1 MFSIGV
7 DNEKA
12 LELDNKANFLIL
24 SSIFKDFLH
33 LVLDFLLKKKKVTVG
48 GKNHYY
54 ATNRVVV
61 TQKEKRQPG
70 LSDPCF
76 QNKNSGCRLTGR
88 LCFNNQFAKQNHLFF
103 WIWQQ
108 LFFWIRYGHI

>member
-54 ATNRVVV
+54 STNALPSLFYHTFSNSSRLGV
-61 TQKEKRQPG
+61 TCLIHVCAFDHGTP
-70 LSDPCF
+70 F
-76 QNKNSGCRLTGR
+76 
-88 LCFNNQFAKQNHLFF
+88 
-103 WIWQQ
+103 
-108 LFFWIRYGHI
+108 